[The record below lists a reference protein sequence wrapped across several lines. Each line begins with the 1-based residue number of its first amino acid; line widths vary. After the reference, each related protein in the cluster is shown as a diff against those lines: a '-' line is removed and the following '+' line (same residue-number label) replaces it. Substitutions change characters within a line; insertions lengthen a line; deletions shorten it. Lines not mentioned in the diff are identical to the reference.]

1 LNLKFN
7 KSNLITSLFI
17 SIAFYLITFFVL
29 NAIKFSSVR
38 LPDLQEVHLNIRHYK
53 KHIVK
58 EESRQNQSPK
68 PTPSVPKKKVKKK
81 EINREIIPTKT
92 IMSIKETDSTLFV
105 EGDVLI
111 KDINW
116 LDSMVVNNPN
126 ILMLKY
132 AAKDQLK
139 NNSIKISDSA
149 RTVETIK
156 SIMQNYFKS
165 KYPTPV
171 HKFGDGSPG
180 IPIDKILDI
189 FRGDDTLDVKKIKRY
204 LKLEGYE

>member
-1 LNLKFN
+1 MKLKFDNTNLK
-7 KSNLITSLFI
+7 ISLLI
-17 SIAFYLITFFVL
+17 SIIFYLITTIAL
-29 NAIKFSSVR
+29 SLIKFNSIK
-38 LPDLQEVHLNIRHYK
+38 LPDLQEVYLNIRYYK

-58 EESRQNQSPK
+58 EESLQNPPPK
-68 PTPSVPKKKVKKK
+68 PMPTMLQNEVKKN
-81 EINREIIPTKT
+81 EINNVSITTKT
-92 IMSIKETDSTLFV
+92 TMSIEEPDSTIFAEV
-105 EGDVLI
+105 DVLI
-111 KDINW
+111 RDINW

-132 AAKDQLK
+132 AAKDQLR
-139 NNSIKISDSA
+139 NNSLNLSDSA
-149 RTVETIK
+149 KAAETIK
-156 SIMQNYFKS
+156 IVMQNYFRI

-189 FRGDDTLDVKKIKRY
+189 FFGEDTLDVKKIKRY